1 MVKMKKSTN
10 LLQKIPRGT
19 ARQVLVIDFGQ
30 TMTEIALM
38 ECQGNKFKLLHYD
51 IKKIENKEQSDEII
65 VCFINE
71 FFARTGILVRDVVMN
86 ISDADSVIIKYLI
99 IPHIPDA
106 EVLGTIKWKLKEEE
120 FPFSIEEA
128 LGDWQVVKEYT
139 ENDGG
144 KKKGVI
150 FIALKKETVDKYLNM
165 IYQCGLDPVAVS
177 YASFNYSNLFSYIPN
192 NPPVVATLDIDH
204 ADSTISI
211 YSENKLNFV
220 RRLPISWVRLTE
232 SLTKIIVTDQG
243 KIELSYEE
251 ADNIR
256 RQYGIPEQGKEN
268 VMENIPATHLHS
280 LMRPVLE
287 TLARDLLFS
296 FDYFT
301 RNYEMVKPTL
311 LYLTGGGASLRNLD
325 KYLSKELKMDVVCLR
340 YPANVD
346 TSAVSR
352 GSFETEDQNSLVS
365 AVGAV
370 MRSGKS
376 INLLPREIRKK
387 KVELIQMISL
397 RLVGFTIGAIL
408 LLLLIFAQ
416 LRIQDLRKRL
426 DAARLHWETM
436 GGMEV
441 INQRYL
447 LIEEMMTTI
456 QHNKVPVDGLLKTL
470 AYYIPQQIL
479 VKELSYDQNS
489 HQMMLKGTINPQG
502 NAAEPML
509 IEWIKTM
516 EGSPFFTEITLLSTR
531 QAGHLKEFD
540 ISCEVVHE

>member
-1 MVKMKKSTN
+1 MKKPVN
-10 LLQKIPRGT
+10 LLRNISRG
-19 ARQVLVIDFGQ
+19 ASRQVLVIDFGQ
-30 TMTEIALM
+30 TMTEIALV
-38 ECQGNKFKLLHYD
+38 ECQRNKFSLLHYD
-51 IKKIENKEQSDEII
+51 IKKIENREQSDSII

-71 FFARTGILVRDVVMN
+71 FFARTGVMVREVIMN

-99 IPHIPDA
+99 LPQIPDA

-120 FPFSIEEA
+120 FPFSVEEA

-139 ENDGG
+139 ESDGG
-144 KKKGVI
+144 KKRGVI

-165 IYQCGLDPVAVS
+165 IYQCGLEPVAVS

-204 ADSTISI
+204 ADSTISV

-220 RRLPISWVRLTE
+220 RRLPVSWVKLTE

-243 KIELSYEE
+243 KIELSYEA
-251 ADNIR
+251 ADHIR
-256 RQYGIPEQGKEN
+256 RQYGIPEQDKAS
-268 VMENIPATHLHS
+268 VLDNIPATHLHS

-287 TLARDLLFS
+287 TLVRDLLFS

-325 KYLSKELKMDVVCLR
+325 KYLSKELKMDVVCFK

-352 GSFETEDQNSLVS
+352 GTFETEDQNSLVS
-365 AVGAV
+365 AIGAV

-376 INLLPREIRKK
+376 INLLPQEIRKK
-387 KVELIQMISL
+387 KVELLQMISL
-397 RLVGFTIGAIL
+397 RLVGFTIGVVL

-426 DAARLHWETM
+426 DAAQLHWQTM

-447 LIEEMMTTI
+447 FIEGMITTI
-456 QHNKVPVDGLLKTL
+456 QYNKVPVDGLLKAL
-470 AYYIPQQIL
+470 AHYIPRQIL
-479 VKELSYDQNS
+479 IKELGYAQNS
-489 HQMMLKGTINPQG
+489 HQMTLKGTIDPHG
-502 NAAEPML
+502 KAAEPVL
-509 IEWIKTM
+509 IEWIKAM
-516 EGSPFFTEITLLSTR
+516 EGSSFFTEVSLISTR
-531 QAGHLKEFD
+531 QAGPLKEFE
-540 ISCEVVHE
+540 IRCEVVHE